1 MNDPKVQKAVKEA
14 AEKTGKD
21 AISALQDPEATN
33 SVQRQIMETCKEKFP
48 EYAGQAKTKIMEF
61 CNDPEAARLKTT
73 YGAMAG
79 AYVMKAGGAL
89 VATIEQGPA
98 GIRFLCFLGSCAS
111 VVNSILK
118 LIHISHAPWRNRKL
132 APSARIPEEAPP
144 EYIAKVPGLNGYQEL
159 SPGTMRRSILQD
171 MLLDKCKFL
180 SETLGRGGFYIFQG
194 TLWLC
199 FALLGSGA
207 EDLLEVFPRSLSD
220 ILDLAV
226 GLALVACG
234 ILNLLMHFGGRL
246 GKFQEKVRQGYEQL
260 GGSSA

>member
-1 MNDPKVQKAVKEA
+1 MSGIPDDVKKSLMNDPKVQKAVQDA

-21 AISALQDPEATN
+21 AMSALQDPE
-33 SVQRQIMETCKEKFP
+33 VQRQIMETCKEKFP

-61 CNDPEAARLKTT
+61 CNDPEVQAAAKK
-73 YGAMAG
+73 YSAMAG

-98 GIRFLCFLGSCAS
+98 GIRFLCFIGSCAS

-118 LIHISHAPWRNRKL
+118 LIHISHIL
-132 APSARIPEEAPP
+132 ATPVKYVLSIYQLLFAITTVLFEAPP
-144 EYIAKVPGLNGYQEL
+144 EYIAKVPGLNGY
-159 SPGTMRRSILQD
+159 QD

-199 FALLGSGA
+199 FA
-207 EDLLEVFPRSLSD
+207 SLSD

-226 GLALVACG
+226 GLALVCCG
-234 ILNLLMHFGGRL
+234 ILNLLMHFGGL
-246 GKFQEKVRQGYEQL
+246 GKFQEKVRQGYEKL
-260 GGSSA
+260 GGSSSAA